1 MVCVREVAYELR
13 GRLLRKRRQKRPSL
27 SPARAFLVNELR
39 GRLRGLRGL
48 RDLPGDSDL
57 YIFCDVLK
65 YLVRM
70 RAGAR
75 SSIIMIQLRYVR
87 IS

>member
-1 MVCVREVAYELR
+1 MVKELRGRERERSVAWVNELRGREHKRGVWLMSSEVICVVCVREVAYELR
-13 GRLLRKRRQKRPSL
+13 GR
-27 SPARAFLVNELR
+27 
-39 GRLRGLRGL
+39 L

-70 RAGAR
+70 
-75 SSIIMIQLRYVR
+75 QDVCV
-87 IS
+87 